1 MRKRVRHQSPVGRG
15 GPAIADWN
23 AAFDEVCSR
32 RLDVAVKMG
41 RVVGL
46 DEVATALDDARDAN
60 GPPRIAVVP

>member
-1 MRKRVRHQSPVGRG
+1 MGRVVGL
-15 GPAIADWN
+15 
-23 AAFDEVCSR
+23 DEVCSR
-32 RLDVAVKMG
+32 RLDVAAKMG